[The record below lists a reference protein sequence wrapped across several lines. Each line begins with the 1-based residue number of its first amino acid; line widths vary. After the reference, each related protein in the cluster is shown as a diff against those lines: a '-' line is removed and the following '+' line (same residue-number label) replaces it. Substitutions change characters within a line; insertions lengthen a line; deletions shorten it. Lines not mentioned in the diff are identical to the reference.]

1 VPIDAGVRDCIS
13 ARLIVNIR
21 YSGGTLKELILHV
34 GFHKT
39 ATSSFQATCVKN
51 RELLADQ
58 GIYYPSFSL
67 GNKTINNHSA
77 PIASLFSEHPSSLRV
92 NVIQGHEGE
101 VNQVREQFE
110 KILGSQRNTLIS
122 GEGISMLSGNAL
134 GKLKEQI
141 EAQGFTIR
149 VLCSVRKPYAFTCS
163 SFQQLVKGGIL
174 SSFVEEKVPTKSK
187 RVQVLKRI
195 FDHVEFFSFESDCA
209 FQGGPVAAMLDRI
222 NVELDEVEYVNT
234 NEGMGNITTRLY
246 ASINAKYPI
255 VKKEKLSQRGR
266 HRGKIDF
273 DNDKFL
279 LTRTEIEA
287 LREELD
293 EENRSMR
300 EALGNDFTDR
310 EYRAS
315 SGFRI
320 DKELAVKII
329 KQACRP
335 AYVADAVI
343 KFLVEHNDGTW
354 AASDLFEPLLEK
366 TEISEVTVDYL
377 RDQAILNEGEN
388 LQLAHDLMLL
398 AFDRRPEGLTI
409 RTKLAKYRQQLDPR

>member
-21 YSGGTLKELILHV
+21 YSGETLKELILHV

-134 GKLKEQI
+134 GKLKEH
-141 EAQGFTIR
+141 
-149 VLCSVRKPYAFTCS
+149 TCS

-195 FDHVEFFSFESDCA
+195 FDHVEFFPSSRI
-209 FQGGPVAAMLDRI
+209 VHSKAAR
-222 NVELDEVEYVNT
+222 
-234 NEGMGNITTRLY
+234 
-246 ASINAKYPI
+246 
-255 VKKEKLSQRGR
+255 
-266 HRGKIDF
+266 
-273 DNDKFL
+273 
-279 LTRTEIEA
+279 
-287 LREELD
+287 
-293 EENRSMR
+293 
-300 EALGNDFTDR
+300 
-310 EYRAS
+310 
-315 SGFRI
+315 
-320 DKELAVKII
+320 
-329 KQACRP
+329 
-335 AYVADAVI
+335 
-343 KFLVEHNDGTW
+343 
-354 AASDLFEPLLEK
+354 
-366 TEISEVTVDYL
+366 
-377 RDQAILNEGEN
+377 
-388 LQLAHDLMLL
+388 LQLC
-398 AFDRRPEGLTI
+398 
-409 RTKLAKYRQQLDPR
+409 

>member
-1 VPIDAGVRDCIS
+1 
-13 ARLIVNIR
+13 
-21 YSGGTLKELILHV
+21 
-34 GFHKT
+34 
-39 ATSSFQATCVKN
+39 
-51 RELLADQ
+51 
-58 GIYYPSFSL
+58 
-67 GNKTINNHSA
+67 
-77 PIASLFSEHPSSLRV
+77 
-92 NVIQGHEGE
+92 VIQGHGGE
-101 VNQVREQFE
+101 VDQAREQFDR
-110 KILGSQRNTLIS
+110 ILGSQQNTLIS

-134 GKLKEQI
+134 GKLKAYI

-149 VLCSVRKPYAFTCS
+149 VLCSVRRPYAFTCS

-187 RVQVLKRI
+187 RVQVLRRV

-222 NVELDEVEYVNT
+222 NVELDEIEYVNA
-234 NEGMGNITTRLY
+234 NEGIGNITTRLY

-255 VKKEKLSQRGR
+255 LEKGELNPRGR

-273 DNDKFL
+273 DKEKFL
-279 LTRTEIEA
+279 LTRTEIES
-287 LREELD
+287 LSEELD
-293 EENRSMR
+293 KENRSMR
-300 EALGNDFTDR
+300 EALGTDFTDR
-310 EYRAS
+310 EYRES
-315 SGFRI
+315 SDFRI
-320 DKELAVKII
+320 NKELAVKIM

-343 KFLVEHNDGTW
+343 KFLVENNDGTW
-354 AASDLFEPLLEK
+354 VTSDLFEPLLEK
-366 TEISEVTVDYL
+366 TEISEGTVDYL

-409 RTKLAKYRQQLDPR
+409 KTKLAKYRQQLDPR